1 MKKVAAA
8 TGSVKLI
15 QMKNLGASS
24 VNILNSIGVKT
35 YEDLAHLGSVQ
46 SYRRIRQRGIHVSRA
61 MLYAMEAALLDV
73 PWQSLDPALK
83 AQLVQTAERID
94 REENE
99 ADACLVID
107 KQKKNPERSG
117 RISHKP

>member
-1 MKKVAAA
+1 METVAEA
-8 TGSVKLI
+8 TQSKKLI
-15 QMKNLGASS
+15 QMKNLGAAS
-24 VNILNSIGVKT
+24 VNILNSIGVRS
-35 YEDLAHLGSVQ
+35 YHDLASLGSVQ
-46 SYRRIRQRGIHVSRA
+46 AYRRIRQRGIHVSRA

-99 ADACLVID
+99 AEAAGRRSL
-107 KQKKNPERSG
+107 KKA
-117 RISHKP
+117 

>member
-8 TGSVKLI
+8 TGSMKLI
-15 QMKNLGASS
+15 QMKNLGAAS

-35 YEDLAHLGSVQ
+35 YEDLAQLGSVQ

-99 ADACLVID
+99 ADACSVMD
-107 KQKKNPERSG
+107 KQKKS
-117 RISHKP
+117 

>member
-1 MKKVAAA
+1 MEKVAAA
-8 TGSVKLI
+8 AETRKLI
-15 QMKNLGASS
+15 QMKNLGAAS
-24 VNILNSIGVKT
+24 VNILNSIGVRS
-35 YEDLAHLGSVQ
+35 YSDLASLGSVRA
-46 SYRRIRQRGIHVSRA
+46 YRCIRQRGIHVSRA

-99 ADACLVID
+99 AETLIR
-107 KQKKNPERSG
+107 QQTKKPD
-117 RISHKP
+117 RIF

>member
-1 MKKVAAA
+1 MGDVAGTAE
-8 TGSVKLI
+8 GKKLI
-15 QMKNLGASS
+15 QMKNLGAAS

-35 YEDLAHLGSVQ
+35 YADLTALGSVQ
-46 SYRRIRQRGIHVSRA
+46 AYRKIRQRGIHVSRA

-94 REENE
+94 REENA
-99 ADACLVID
+99 ADSLVRESA
-107 KQKKNPERSG
+107 KTR
-117 RISHKP
+117 

>member
-8 TGSVKLI
+8 TGSMKLI
-15 QMKNLGASS
+15 QMKNLGAAS

-99 ADACLVID
+99 ADACSVMD
-107 KQKKNPERSG
+107 KKK
-117 RISHKP
+117 